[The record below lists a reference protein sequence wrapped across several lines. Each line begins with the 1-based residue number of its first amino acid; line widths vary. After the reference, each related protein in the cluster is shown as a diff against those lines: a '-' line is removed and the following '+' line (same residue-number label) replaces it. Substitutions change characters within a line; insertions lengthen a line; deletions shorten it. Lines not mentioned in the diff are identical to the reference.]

1 MKRKATFFL
10 AMAMTVS
17 MLAGCG
23 GNGGNDG
30 NDGNDGPA
38 ADGTSKAVQSQEET
52 GASGEGEENSGS
64 DEVVTITFFDKNS
77 GSKLFDDRVA
87 QEIMKRTGV
96 KVDIQNPTGDPSEK
110 LSLLLAGRDYPDIV
124 LMDRGSDLLG
134 KYIEAG
140 ALIALDDYMD
150 QLPNVTEMYG
160 DVLNK
165 TRYKDGKNYYLSN
178 WYGYDPDPVAG
189 FIMKYSYMVD
199 IVGQERADSAEPFTQ
214 EEMFDILKQFKEKY
228 PTIDG
233 KETFGMTMNG
243 DAKNYFNTLKG
254 MYGMKTYYKDEDGVL
269 HWDVFDPNYIKMLHF
284 VNDLYTAGLLDTEW
298 VVNNNTLCTQKLSA
312 GNIMGCFNA
321 YWDPG
326 DANTA
331 IKASDEGEKGQYVA
345 YKVLGDGIAAD
356 ETTYGGRSSLG
367 WDAIAIT
374 NNCQNVEAALKLID
388 FCASQEG
395 QDLMLW
401 GIEGEDW
408 TKDGD
413 KYIPNEEVVARLK
426 NEGNDAVEELG
437 ICRWTWFVRND
448 GHSDG
453 TPNRIAN
460 TERDWATQMAWQNL
474 TDTYWDT
481 AEFDALEPSGSTP
494 DGLKYQKIKDIFDQ
508 AFPQMINAASSDE
521 VDALYQKM
529 LKDMEDAG
537 LADVEKVIN
546 ENYQQRLELW
556 GMN

>member
-1 MKRKATFFL
+1 MKRKTALFL

-23 GNGGNDG
+23 SDGGDENSSAGSDR
-30 NDGNDGPA
+30 N
-38 ADGTSKAVQSQEET
+38 SQSESG
-52 GASGEGEENSGS
+52 GASEDGGTEESGGDAGDS
-64 DEVVTITFFDKNS
+64 GEVVTITFFDKNS

-96 KVDIQNPTGDPSEK
+96 KVDIQNPTGDPTEK
-110 LSLLLAGRDYPDIV
+110 LSLLLAGHDYPDIV
-124 LMDRGSDLLG
+124 LMDRGGDLVS
-134 KYIEAG
+134 KYIDAG

-150 QLPNVTEMYG
+150 QLPNVKEMYG

-189 FIMKYSYMVD
+189 FIMKYTYMVD
-199 IVGQERADSAEPFTQ
+199 IVGQERADSPEPFTQ
-214 EEMFDILKQFKEKY
+214 AEMVDILKQFKEKY

-254 MYGMKTYYKDEDGVL
+254 MYGMKTYYKDEEGVL
-269 HWDVFDPNYIKMLHF
+269 HWDVYDPNYIKMLHF

-326 DANTA
+326 EANTA
-331 IKASDEGEKGQYVA
+331 IKASEEGEKGQYVA
-345 YKVLGDGIAAD
+345 YKVLGEGIAAD
-356 ETTYGGRSSLG
+356 ETTSGGRSSLG

-374 NNCQNVEAALKLID
+374 DNCQNVEAALKLID

-408 TKDGD
+408 TKEGD

-437 ICRWTWFVRND
+437 ICRWTWFVKND

-460 TERDWATQMAWQNL
+460 TQKDWASEMAWQNL

-494 DGLKYQKIKDIFDQ
+494 DGLKYQKVKDIFDQ
-508 AFPQMINAASSDE
+508 AFPQMVNAASSDE
-521 VDALYQKM
+521 VDSLYQKM
-529 LKDMEDAG
+529 LQDMEAAG

>member
-1 MKRKATFFL
+1 MKRRTAFFT
-10 AMAMTVS
+10 AMALVVS
-17 MLAGCG
+17 MMTGCG
-23 GNGGNDG
+23 SGDSVSTDG
-30 NDGNDGPA
+30 
-38 ADGTSKAVQSQEET
+38 AVSS
-52 GASGEGEENSGS
+52 GDNASGQNQSESASNAQEGS
-64 DEVVTITFFDKNS
+64 DAGDVVTVTFFDKNS

-110 LSLLLAGRDYPDIV
+110 LSLLLAGKDYPDIV
-124 LMDRGSDLLG
+124 LMDRGSDLVN
-134 KYIEAG
+134 KYIDAG
-140 ALIALDDYMD
+140 ALVALDDYMD
-150 QLPNVTEMYG
+150 QLPNVQEMYG

-199 IVGQERADSAEPFTQ
+199 IVGKERADSAEPFTQ
-214 EEMFDILKQFKEKY
+214 DEMFDILKQFKEKN
-228 PTIDG
+228 PEING

-254 MYGMKTYYKDEDGVL
+254 MYGMKTYYKDADGVL
-269 HWDVFDPNYIKMLHF
+269 HWDVYDPNYIKMLHF
-284 VNDLYTAGLLDTEW
+284 VNDLYTNGLLDNEW
-298 VVNNNTLCTQKLSA
+298 VVNNNELFTQKLSA

-331 IKASDEGEKGQYVA
+331 IKASEEGEEGQYVA

-356 ETTYGGRSSLG
+356 QTTYGGRSSLG

-374 NNCQNVEAALKLID
+374 DNCKNIDAALRLID

-413 KYIPNEEVVARLK
+413 KYIPNEEVVTRLK
-426 NEGNDAVEELG
+426 NDGNDAVEELG
-437 ICRWTWFVRND
+437 ICRWTWFVKND
-448 GHSDG
+448 GHADG
-453 TPNRIAN
+453 TPNRIAS
-460 TERDWATQMAWQNL
+460 TQKDWATQIAWKNL

-481 AEFDALEPSGSTP
+481 AEFDALEPAGSSP

-508 AFPQMINAASSDE
+508 AFPKMINASSSSE
-521 VDALYQKM
+521 VDTLYQQM
-529 LKDMEDAG
+529 LQDMEKAG
-537 LADVEKVIN
+537 IADVEKIIN
-546 ENYQQRLELW
+546 ENYQSRLELW
-556 GMN
+556 GMK